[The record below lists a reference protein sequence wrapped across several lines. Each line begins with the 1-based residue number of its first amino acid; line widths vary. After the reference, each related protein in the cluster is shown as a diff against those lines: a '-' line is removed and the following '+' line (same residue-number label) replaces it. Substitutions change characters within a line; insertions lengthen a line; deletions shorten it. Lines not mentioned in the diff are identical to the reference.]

1 MSDLGTHKQ
10 SPRCYATLGHA
21 YTPICVIPYAKGVRN
36 KGTKNALDAQYQPRC
51 PLKLLLLT
59 LACYPLLPCEEP
71 TNTYYIIMYK
81 DEL

>member
-1 MSDLGTHKQ
+1 MLRYFGACLHTYLRH
-10 SPRCYATLGHA
+10 PLC
-21 YTPICVIPYAKGVRN
+21 KGIRN
-36 KGTKNALDAQYQPRC
+36 KGTKNALDAQYQPLRL
-51 PLKLLLLT
+51 LKRLLLT

>member
-1 MSDLGTHKQ
+1 MLYSSGACLHTYLLYPLRKEIR
-10 SPRCYATLGHA
+10 S
-21 YTPICVIPYAKGVRN
+21 
-36 KGTKNALDAQYQPRC
+36 KGTKNALDAQYQPLC